1 MTRTLVIDNYDSFTY
16 NLVHFL
22 GELGADM
29 EIVRNDKITVEGIHE
44 MSPERIV
51 ISPGPCTPNEAGI
64 SLDVIREFGS
74 STPLLGVCLGHQS
87 IGQSFGG
94 NVIRAEKVMHMVQD
108 IRGGRDNDPGF
119 FTRMKGQGIWPQLI
133 RQRVRRAA
141 RKYGMD
147 RRFPPL
153 RCDLFRPPERDGQME
168 LF

>member
-1 MTRTLVIDNYDSFTY
+1 MHPS
-16 NLVHFL
+16 
-22 GELGADM
+22 
-29 EIVRNDKITVEGIHE
+29 
-44 MSPERIV
+44 
-51 ISPGPCTPNEAGI
+51 
-64 SLDVIREFGS
+64 VIRESAHGDADTLS
-74 STPLLGVCLGHQS
+74 LPSPRGVSRFSPML
-87 IGQSFGG
+87 
-94 NVIRAEKVMHMVQD
+94 EP

-141 RKYGMD
+141 REHGMD